1 MRYSLLALLLAF
13 IPSTASAQGGVL
25 PVAQRLPLAS
35 QISPEIVVARVM
47 SFDRNQDGKVSA
59 EELSERMRTIVAR
72 GDTGGDGA
80 LDAGEIRAV
89 AAPGA
94 RKVGSVGNY
103 NFGDLTGLPIRTRIA
118 NALKDLCLPAGVS
131 EEAFRIGETY
141 AGEVEDAALAKL
153 RDVVAPMLTEAQLAE
168 FEASVKS
175 PGASGVMIKMLT
187 QNGAVQEATIATAF
201 SMLQLRRYKLSAE
214 QQKAAMAAMSAF
226 NADRQLDDA
235 RRSVLTTRFEGVL
248 SDVERD
254 DLQAALT
261 RRPLVKNAPGK
272 NSGFILQSD
281 GTASLH

>member
-1 MRYSLLALLLAF
+1 
-13 IPSTASAQGGVL
+13 
-25 PVAQRLPLAS
+25 
-35 QISPEIVVARVM
+35 M

-94 RKVGSVGNY
+94 RKVGSVGSY
-103 NFGDLTGLPIRTRIA
+103 SFGDLTAVPIRTRIA
-118 NALKDLCLPAGVS
+118 NALVDLCLPAGVS
-131 EEAFRIGETY
+131 EEASRIGEAY
-141 AGEVEDAALAKL
+141 AKEVEDTALARL
-153 RDVVAPMLTEAQLAE
+153 RDVVAPMLTEEQLAE

-175 PGASGVMIKMLT
+175 PGASGVFVKMAT
-187 QNGAVQEATIATAF
+187 QNGAVQQALAVTAV
-201 SMLQLRRYKLSAE
+201 SMMQLRRYQLSGE
-214 QQKAAMAAMSAF
+214 QQKAAMAAMAAF
-226 NADRQLDDA
+226 NTNRQLDNA
-235 RRSVLTTRFEGVL
+235 RQAVLMTRFEGVL

-272 NSGFILQSD
+272 NAGIVFRSVG
-281 GTASLH
+281 SLNSLD